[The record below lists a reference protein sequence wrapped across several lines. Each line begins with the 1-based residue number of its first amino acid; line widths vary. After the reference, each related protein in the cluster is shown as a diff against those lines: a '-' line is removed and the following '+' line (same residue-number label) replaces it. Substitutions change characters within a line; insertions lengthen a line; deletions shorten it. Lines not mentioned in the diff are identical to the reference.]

1 MGELKQSPNHT
12 GGLLLNVMQVIRRI
26 DGCGC
31 IWLLMTSRFR
41 AFDAALRRVCS
52 ANELPCR
59 FSSVQ
64 RR

>member
-12 GGLLLNVMQVIRRI
+12 GGLLLNVMQVIRQI

-41 AFDAALRRVCS
+41 AF
-52 ANELPCR
+52 
-59 FSSVQ
+59 
-64 RR
+64 